1 MDFTQS
7 YWSMPWAALTMDS
20 TMRAGSSLR
29 TSELHGQRVA
39 VVKGYSIESQL
50 VDTGRIEVVSVS
62 DIDEGID
69 RLRNRMVD
77 SYVDSLPILVDELLS
92 ELKSVFP
99 ILVDEVPFEWK

>member
-1 MDFTQS
+1 
-7 YWSMPWAALTMDS
+7 
-20 TMRAGSSLR
+20 MRPGSSVR
-29 TSELHGQRVA
+29 MSALHGQRVA

-77 SYVDSLPILVDELLS
+77 SYVDSLPILVDELQEYPLPGRS
-92 ELKSVFP
+92 CRYWIRLRERSSCGA
-99 ILVDEVPFEWK
+99 